1 MSSTALL
8 GFNQYT
14 LEHMMPK
21 KWRNK
26 WGALDDEAATRRDRK
41 LLTLGNLAI
50 ITHSLNASIR
60 DADWTT
66 KKQGKGYKDGL
77 ALCAAGLATM
87 AGALEKESWDEGD
100 IADRAEWLAD
110 KALEVWR

>member
-1 MSSTALL
+1 
-8 GFNQYT
+8 
-14 LEHMMPK
+14 MP
-21 KWRNK
+21 RLRPNAPRAA
-26 WGALDDEAATRRDRK
+26 WGRTVDILV
-41 LLTLGNLAI
+41 
-50 ITHSLNASIR
+50 SFNASIR

-87 AGALEKESWDEGD
+87 ADALEKESWNEGD
-100 IADRAEWLAD
+100 IADRAEWLAN

>member
-1 MSSTALL
+1 MELSNQKPIRGVVCILL
-8 GFNQYT
+8 NTNSMYTERYKEWEGF
-14 LEHMMPK
+14 
-21 KWRNK
+21 
-26 WGALDDEAATRRDRK
+26 RRSWHCR
-41 LLTLGNLAI
+41 
-50 ITHSLNASIR
+50 
-60 DADWTT
+60 

>member
-1 MSSTALL
+1 MTGQLLL
-8 GFNQYT
+8 GTVGF
-14 LEHMMPK
+14 
-21 KWRNK
+21 
-26 WGALDDEAATRRDRK
+26 
-41 LLTLGNLAI
+41 
-50 ITHSLNASIR
+50 
-60 DADWTT
+60 
-66 KKQGKGYKDGL
+66 

>member
-1 MSSTALL
+1 
-8 GFNQYT
+8 
-14 LEHMMPK
+14 MMPK

-60 DADWTT
+60 DADWPT

-87 AGALEKESWDEGD
+87 AGALEKESWNEGD